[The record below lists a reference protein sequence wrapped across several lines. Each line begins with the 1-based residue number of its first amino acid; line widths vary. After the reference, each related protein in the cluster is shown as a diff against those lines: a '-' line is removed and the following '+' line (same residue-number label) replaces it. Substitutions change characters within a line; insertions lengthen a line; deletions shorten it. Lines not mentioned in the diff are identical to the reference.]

1 MDKIFNHKAGD
12 KMPPAD
18 GKYDDGM
25 PFAIVS
31 SQGKDNSVHAVLGTE
46 KTGICG
52 VRAIWVINNDNNGE
66 KIKDKMKKAERGIS
80 DKYGKPNLSPDG
92 LDPGA
97 IHDGSIGFMK
107 SLEQNEREYM
117 RIWKVDKGG
126 ISVIVL
132 SAHGLNAN
140 DGYYEIVYR
149 FANYD
154 ANYDEARREVNSG
167 L

>member
-18 GKYDDGM
+18 RKDDDGM

-31 SQGKDNSVHAVLGTE
+31 PRDKDNSVRAVLGTE

-52 VRAIWVINNDNNGE
+52 VRAIWYINNDNNGE
-66 KIKDKMKKAERGIS
+66 KIKDAMKEAERQISRKFGSPIHRIDGI
-80 DKYGKPNLSPDG
+80 
-92 LDPGA
+92 DPGA
-97 IHDGSIGFMK
+97 IHDGSIGFMM
-107 SLEQNEREYM
+107 SLAQGERAYM

-126 ISVIVL
+126 ISLILL
-132 SAHGLNAN
+132 SAHGRNAN
-140 DGYYEIVYR
+140 NGYYKIEYR
-149 FANYD
+149 F